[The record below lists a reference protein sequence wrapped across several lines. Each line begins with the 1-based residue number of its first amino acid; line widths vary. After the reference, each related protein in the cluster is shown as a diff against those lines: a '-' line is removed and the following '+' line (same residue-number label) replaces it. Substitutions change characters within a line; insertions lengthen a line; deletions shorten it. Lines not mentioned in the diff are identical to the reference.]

1 MILQDFHIHSNF
13 CDGHDTPADIAK
25 VAYEMGIEKLGIC
38 AHSDTFFDRSY
49 CLKEADYPRFQ
60 KEIARLKEEYENKM
74 QIFCGIEQDYY
85 SCAQTDGFDYVIGS
99 LHYLK
104 CGEDY
109 IPVDESAQILRDAA
123 DRYFQG
129 DLYALT
135 EEYYRT
141 VSDVVAKTKCDI
153 IGHFDLISKF
163 NERSAL
169 FSETDARY
177 VASYRTALD
186 KLLPTGIP
194 FEVNTGAIS
203 RGYRTSPY
211 PSLAMRDY
219 ILAHGGKLLLSSDSH
234 AKETLCF
241 QFDKWKE

>member
-1 MILQDFHIHSNF
+1 MILQDFHVHSSF
-13 CDGHDTPADIAK
+13 CDGHDTPTDIAK
-25 VAYEMGIEKLGIC
+25 AAYEMGIEKLGIC

-49 CLKEADYPRFQ
+49 CLKESDYPRFQ
-60 KEIARLKEEYENKM
+60 KEIANLKAEYEGKM

-85 SCAQTDGFDYVIGS
+85 ACASTAGFDYVIGS
-99 LHYLK
+99 VHYLK

-123 DRYFQG
+123 NRYFQG
-129 DLYALT
+129 DIYALAQA
-135 EEYYRT
+135 YYHT
-141 VSDVVAKTKCDI
+141 VSDVVTKTQCDI

-163 NERSAL
+163 NEGASL
-169 FSETDARY
+169 FDDTDSRY
-177 VASYRTALD
+177 VKAYRFALD
-186 KLLPTGIP
+186 ALLPSGIP

-211 PSLAMRDY
+211 PSDAMRSY
-219 ILAHGGKLLLSSDSH
+219 IVSHGGKLLLSSDSH

-241 QFDKWKE
+241 QFDKWN